1 MIPQSAGSSRIA
13 PWLGTAFVVVGLAA
27 CSSAPNAPSP
37 TEREALNASQRA
49 ARAFQQ
55 GNYQQARMLYEDAL
69 RIDASIENADGIAAN
84 LLSLARIEQ
93 ATGNPATAQALLDR
107 VLADSPLAL
116 PESRKAESAARKAQL
131 FIGTHDTAKAV
142 DWAARAEAMCAR
154 SACTARAAIA
164 NIRSLAAMQAGDYA
178 AALAFASRA
187 LEEATSQEARIGQ
200 GENYDARAERANALR
215 LIGDARLSLGNAA
228 ESLSPLAEALS
239 LDQAL
244 GLPQRI
250 IRDLML
256 LGRAN
261 EALGKREEARACYER
276 ALAVGGAVSDH
287 DAQSQARAGLDRL

>member
-1 MIPQSAGSSRIA
+1 MTPQSSGGSRIA
-13 PWLGTAFVVVGLAA
+13 PWLGTALVAVGLAA
-27 CSSAPNAPSP
+27 CGSAPNIPSSA
-37 TEREALNASQRA
+37 EREALNASQRA

-55 GNYQQARMLYEDAL
+55 GHYQQARMLYEEAL
-69 RIDASIENADGIAAN
+69 RIDASIENAEGIAVN

-93 ATGNPATAQALLDR
+93 ATGNPAAAQVLLDR

-131 FIGTHDTAKAV
+131 FIGTQETAEAV
-142 DWAARAEAMCAR
+142 DWAARAEAMCAQ
-154 SACTARAAIA
+154 SACTARAAIV
-164 NIRSLAAMQAGDYA
+164 NIRSLAAMQGRDYA
-178 AALAFASRA
+178 AALAFAARA
-187 LEEATSQEARIGQ
+187 LQEATRQEAHPGR
-200 GENYDARAERANALR
+200 GENFDARVERANALR
-215 LIGDARLSLGNAA
+215 LIGEARLALGNAA

-261 EALGKREEARACYER
+261 EALGQREQARVCYER
-276 ALAVGGAVSDH
+276 ALAVGGAVRDR
-287 DAQSQARAGLDRL
+287 DAQTQARAGLDRL